1 MDGAIPPMA
10 ATLLAAPTSRW
21 NDKDCAGGGEA
32 EQLIY
37 RSRLLGADLAVTN
50 YGGGNT
56 SAKIRDHDPLTGG
69 PVNVLWVK
77 GSGGDLGT
85 IDAGGFAT
93 LDLARISELDA
104 RYKSVEQEDAMS
116 GMLSHCTFRSN
127 PRAASIDTALHALLP
142 YAHIDHMHPDS
153 VTALAAAQDGE
164 ALTGDVFGGEI
175 GWLAWRRPGW
185 ELARQLAALVRRDP
199 NLRGVVLE
207 SHGLV
212 TWAESA
218 RACYENTIATIA
230 AAADALNA
238 RLARKAAFSGR
249 AVARFEDED
258 RRAKAS
264 ELLTAL
270 RPMVGAAT
278 AKTAHFVDT
287 SEVLEFVCSNDLQ
300 RLASIGTS
308 CPDHFLRTKI
318 WPLVISSNSS
328 RPEMLAAVERYRQGY
343 LAYYER
349 CRRPHSPAMRDPNP
363 VLVALPGLGLAS
375 FAKDK
380 ATARVACEFFVN
392 AINVMRGAE
401 AVSRYKGLP
410 EQEAFDIEYWLLEE
424 AKLKRMPPPRPL
436 ESRIALITGGAGGI
450 GRAVAERLLADGANV
465 FLVDRAEESL
475 AAAMSHLRGRGGV
488 DRVAGA
494 CADVTNEARMRE
506 AFRACALEFGGLDIL
521 VANAGL
527 AASAPIE
534 ETSLD
539 QWRETFAVL
548 GDGYFLAS
556 REAFRV
562 MKEQGGGSIVFVASK
577 NALAATPGAAAYASA
592 KAAELHLARC
602 LALEGAPHNI
612 RVNAV
617 NPDAVLRGSQIWN
630 GNWRAERA
638 AAYGIGEGD
647 LEEYYR
653 KRSLLQQSV
662 LPEDVAEAVAFFASS
677 KSSKSTGNILN
688 VDGGNVTAFTR

>member
-1 MDGAIPPMA
+1 MDGAAIMA
-10 ATLLAAPTSRW
+10 STPLATPTSHW
-21 NDKDCAGGGEA
+21 NDEMSASWDAA
-32 EQLIY
+32 ELLIY
-37 RSRLLGADLAVTN
+37 RSNLLGADLAVTN

-56 SAKIRDHDPLTGG
+56 SAKVRDHDPLTGE
-69 PVNVLWVK
+69 PVSVLWVK

-85 IDAGGFAT
+85 IAAGGFAT
-93 LDLARISELDA
+93 LDLAKLSALDA
-104 RYKSVEQEDAMS
+104 RYKGIEQEDAMS
-116 GMLSHCTFRSN
+116 AALSHCTFKSN

-153 VTALAAAQDGE
+153 VTALAAAEDGE
-164 ALTGDVFGGEI
+164 ALTRDVFGDEI
-175 GWLAWRRPGW
+175 GWLAWQRPGW
-185 ELARQLAALVRRDP
+185 ELARRLAALVRQEP
-199 NLRGVVLE
+199 NLRGVVLAN
-207 SHGLV
+207 HGLV
-212 TWAESA
+212 TWGESA

-230 AAADALNA
+230 KAADFLNA
-238 RLARKAAFSGR
+238 RLARKAAFGGGV
-249 AVARFEDED
+249 VARLADEA

-264 ELLTAL
+264 EVLTAL
-270 RPMVGAAT
+270 RPMVSGAVG
-278 AKTAHFVDT
+278 KSAHFVD
-287 SEVLEFVCSNDLQ
+287 SAEVLEFVCSSDLH

-318 WPLVISSNSS
+318 WPLVISPNLS
-328 RPEMLAAVERYRQGY
+328 RSESAAAVETYRQNY

-349 CRRPHSPAMRDPNP
+349 CRRPDSPAMRDPNP
-363 VLVALPGLGLAS
+363 VLIALPGLGLAS

-401 AVSRYKGLP
+401 AVSRYRGLP
-410 EQEAFDIEYWLLEE
+410 EQEAFDIEYWLLED
-424 AKLKRMPPPRPL
+424 AKLQRMPPPLPL
-436 ESRIALITGGAGGI
+436 EGRIALITGGAGAI

-465 FLVDRAEESL
+465 FLVDRAEASL
-475 AAAMSHLRGRGGV
+475 TAAMSHLRASSGV
-488 DRVAGA
+488 DRVAGI
-494 CADVTNEARMRE
+494 CADVTNEVRMSE
-506 AFRACALEFGGLDIL
+506 AFGACVLEFGGLDIL

-527 AASAPIE
+527 AVSAPIE

-562 MKEQGGGSIVFVASK
+562 MKQQGGGAIVFVASK

-630 GNWRAERA
+630 GNWRSERA
-638 AAYGIGEGD
+638 AAYGIEESD
-647 LEEYYR
+647 LEEHYR

-662 LPEDVAEAVAFFASS
+662 MPEDVAEAVAFFASS
-677 KSSKSTGNILN
+677 RSSKSTGNIIN

>member
-1 MDGAIPPMA
+1 MDGAAPMA
-10 ATLLAAPTSRW
+10 STPLATPTSRW
-21 NDKDCAGGGEA
+21 NDKIAAGWDEA
-32 EQLIY
+32 ELLIY
-37 RSRLLGADLAVTN
+37 RSRLLGTDLAVTN

-56 SAKIRDHDPLTGG
+56 SAKVKDHDPLTGE

-85 IDAGGFAT
+85 IAAGGFAT
-93 LDLARISELDA
+93 LDLASLSALDA
-104 RYKSVEQEDAMS
+104 RYTRVEQEDAMS
-116 GMLSHCTFRSN
+116 AMLSHCTFKSN

-153 VTALAAAQDGE
+153 VTALAAAEDGE
-164 ALTGDVFGGEI
+164 ALTRDVFGGEI

-185 ELARQLAALVRRDP
+185 ELARQLAALVRQEP
-199 NLRGVVLE
+199 NLRGVVLAN
-207 SHGLV
+207 HGLV
-212 TWAESA
+212 TWGESA

-230 AAADALNA
+230 KAADFLNA
-238 RLARKAAFSGR
+238 RLARKAAFGGR
-249 AVARFEDED
+249 AVAHLSDEA
-258 RRAKAS
+258 RRVKAS
-264 ELLTAL
+264 EMLTAL
-270 RPMVGAAT
+270 RPMVSGAVG
-278 AKTAHFVDT
+278 KSAHFVD
-287 SEVLEFVCSNDLQ
+287 SAEVLEFVCSNDLQ

-318 WPLVISSNSS
+318 WPLVISPNLGRS
-328 RPEMLAAVERYRQGY
+328 EIAAAVETYRQDY

-349 CRRPHSPAMRDPNP
+349 CRRPDSPAMRDPNP
-363 VLVALPGLGLAS
+363 VLIALPGLGLAS

-380 ATARVACEFFVN
+380 ATARVACEFFAN

-401 AVSRYKGLP
+401 AVSRYRGLP

-424 AKLKRMPPPRPL
+424 AKLQRMPPPLPL
-436 ESRIALITGGAGGI
+436 EGRIALITGGAGGI

-475 AAAMSHLRGRGGV
+475 TAAMSHLRGRSSA
-488 DRVAGA
+488 DRVAGI
-494 CADVTNEARMRE
+494 CVDVTNEARMTE
-506 AFRACALEFGGLDIL
+506 AFRTCALEFGGLDIL

-562 MKEQGGGSIVFVASK
+562 MREQGGGSIVFVASK

-638 AAYGIGEGD
+638 AAYGIEEGD
-647 LEEYYR
+647 LEEHYR

-662 LPEDVAEAVAFFASS
+662 LPEDVAEAVAFFASAR
-677 KSSKSTGNILN
+677 SSKSTGNILN

>member
-1 MDGAIPPMA
+1 MDGATLMA
-10 ATLLAAPTSRW
+10 STPLATPASHWT
-21 NDKDCAGGGEA
+21 DKACAGESEA

-56 SAKIRDHDPLTGG
+56 SAKVEDRDPLTGE
-69 PVNVLWVK
+69 PITVLWVK

-85 IDAGGFAT
+85 IAAGGFAT
-93 LDLARISELDA
+93 LDLARLLALDA
-104 RYKSVEQEDAMS
+104 RYKGPEQEDAMS
-116 GMLSHCTFRSN
+116 GMLSHCTFKSN

-153 VTALAAAQDGE
+153 VTALAAAEDGE
-164 ALTGDVFGGEI
+164 ALTQDVFGGEI

-199 NLRGVVLE
+199 NLRGVVLAN
-207 SHGLV
+207 HGLV
-212 TWAESA
+212 TWGESA

-230 AAADALNA
+230 KAADVLNI
-238 RLARKAAFSGR
+238 RLARKAAFGGG
-249 AVARFEDED
+249 AVAQLANAE
-258 RRAKAS
+258 RRAKAG
-264 ELLTAL
+264 EVLITL
-270 RPMVGAAT
+270 RPMVSGVSG
-278 AKTAHFVDT
+278 KTAHFVD
-287 SEVLEFVCSNDLQ
+287 SAEVLEFVCSKDLQ
-300 RLASIGTS
+300 RLAAIGTS

-318 WPLVISSNSS
+318 WPLVISPDLS
-328 RPEMLAAVERYRQGY
+328 RPETAIAVENYRKDY
-343 LAYYER
+343 SAYYER
-349 CRRPHSPAMRDPNP
+349 CRRPDSPAMRDPNP
-363 VLVALPGLGLAS
+363 VLVALPGIGLAS

-380 ATARVACEFFVN
+380 ATARVACEFFIN

-401 AVSRYKGLP
+401 AVSRYRGLP

-424 AKLKRMPPPRPL
+424 AKLQRMPPPLPL
-436 ESRIALITGGAGGI
+436 EGRIALITGGAGGI

-475 AAAMSHLRGRGGV
+475 TAAMSHLRGRSSA
-488 DRVAGA
+488 DRVAGI
-494 CADVTNEARMRE
+494 CVDVTNEARMTE
-506 AFRACALEFGGLDIL
+506 AFRTCALEFGGLDIL

-562 MKEQGGGSIVFVASK
+562 MREQGGGSIVFVASK

-638 AAYGIGEGD
+638 AAYGIEEGD
-647 LEEYYR
+647 LEEHYR

-662 LPEDVAEAVAFFASS
+662 LPEDVAEAVAFFASAR
-677 KSSKSTGNILN
+677 SSKSTGNILN

>member
-1 MDGAIPPMA
+1 MDA
-10 ATLLAAPTSRW
+10 ADSRVSTPLEKPAAHW
-21 NDKDCAGGGEA
+21 DDKISAVGDEA

-56 SAKIRDHDPLTGG
+56 SAKIEDHDPVTGE
-69 PVNVLWVK
+69 PVRVLWVK

-85 IDAGGFAT
+85 IAADGFAT
-93 LDLARISELDA
+93 LELARLLALDA
-104 RYKSVEQEDAMS
+104 RYKGAEQEDAM
-116 GMLSHCTFRSN
+116 GAMLPHCTFKAN

-153 VTALAAAQDGE
+153 VTALAAAEDGE
-164 ALTGDVFGGEI
+164 VLTRDVFSGEI

-185 ELARQLAALVRRDP
+185 ELARQLAALVRRHP
-199 NLRGVVLE
+199 NLRGVVLAN
-207 SHGLV
+207 HGLV
-212 TWAESA
+212 TWGESA

-230 AAADALNA
+230 KAADFLNA
-238 RLARKAAFSGR
+238 RLARNPAFGGR
-249 AVARFEDED
+249 AVARDAKEH

-264 ELLTAL
+264 EVL
-270 RPMVGAAT
+270 RAIRPIVSVAAS
-278 AKTAHFVDT
+278 KTAHFVD
-287 SEVLEFVCSNDLQ
+287 SAEVLEFVCSNDLQ

-318 WPLVISSNSS
+318 RPLVINPNLS
-328 RPEMLAAVERYRQGY
+328 RPEMAAAVEQYRQDY
-343 LAYYER
+343 AAYYER
-349 CRRPHSPAMRDPNP
+349 CRRPDSPAMRDPNP
-363 VLVALPGLGLAS
+363 VLVALPGIGLAS

-401 AVSRYKGLP
+401 AVSQYQGLP

-424 AKLKRMPPPRPL
+424 AKLKRMPPPLPL
-436 ESRIALITGGAGGI
+436 DGRIALITGGAGAI

-475 AAAMSHLRGRGGV
+475 TAAMSHLRGRSGA
-488 DRVAGA
+488 DRVAGI
-494 CADVTNEARMRE
+494 CVDVTNEALMTE
-506 AFRACALEFGGLDIL
+506 AFRTCALEFGGLDIL

-638 AAYGIGEGD
+638 AAYGIEEGD
-647 LEEYYR
+647 LEEHYR
-653 KRSLLQQSV
+653 KRSLLQKSI
-662 LPEDVAEAVAFFASS
+662 LPEDVAEAVGFFASAR
-677 KSSKSTGNILN
+677 SSKSTGNILN